1 MLPVVTPVMYAV
13 YLVISEHVT
22 CCNTCYV
29 CVVYLVISEH
39 VTCCNTCYVYA
50 VYLVISEHV
59 TCCNTCYVCCLPGDI
74 SITESHKTII
84 LLIHIQVLN
93 ETLAQE
99 VVKTPE
105 HVQKTMLSNTS
116 TTH

>member
-1 MLPVVTPVMYAV
+1 MYAV

-22 CCNTCYV
+22 CC
-29 CVVYLVISEH
+29 I
-39 VTCCNTCYVYA
+39 
-50 VYLVISEHV
+50 
-59 TCCNTCYVCCLPGDI
+59 TCYVCCLPGDI

-105 HVQKTMLSNTS
+105 HVQKTMLS
-116 TTH
+116 TTHYR